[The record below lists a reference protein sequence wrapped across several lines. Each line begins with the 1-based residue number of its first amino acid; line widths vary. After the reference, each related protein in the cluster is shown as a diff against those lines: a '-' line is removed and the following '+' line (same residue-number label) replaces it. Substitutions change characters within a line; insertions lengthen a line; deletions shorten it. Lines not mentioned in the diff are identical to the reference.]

1 MPPLRL
7 CHEVQPMK
15 KEQLQYPPL
24 PPAVTG
30 RLLDWYSTHR
40 RDLPW
45 RESADPYRVWVSEI
59 MLQQTRVAAVLP
71 YYRRWMEALPDV
83 AALAAVEED
92 RLMKLWE
99 GLGYY
104 SRARNLQRAAK
115 VVMEN
120 HGGRFPDTFEGLRAL
135 PGIGDYT
142 AGAVASIAFHRP
154 VPAVDGNVLRITARL
169 AALGEDI
176 LSPGG
181 RRLFTDMV
189 AELVPPDRPGDF
201 NQALMDLGATVCL
214 PNGQPDCGACPLAAL
229 CAAHAAGRE
238 TDFPVKRKKQTRRRE
253 EMTVYL
259 LLREGRIALR
269 RREARGLLAGLWE
282 FPHIP
287 GTLTEEEA
295 AGPLDRW
302 GLTPLQWRQ
311 RITARHIFTH
321 VEWHMTGYLL
331 EVRGTGADF
340 TWADPAALET
350 LAVPSA
356 FAKYLEAAKAALAQR
371 RPASSPS

>member
-1 MPPLRL
+1 
-7 CHEVQPMK
+7 MK

-30 RLLDWYSTHR
+30 RLLDWYNTHR

-45 RESADPYRVWVSEI
+45 RESTDPYRVWVSEI

-287 GTLTEEEA
+287 GTLT
-295 AGPLDRW
+295 
-302 GLTPLQWRQ
+302 
-311 RITARHIFTH
+311 
-321 VEWHMTGYLL
+321 
-331 EVRGTGADF
+331 
-340 TWADPAALET
+340 
-350 LAVPSA
+350 
-356 FAKYLEAAKAALAQR
+356 
-371 RPASSPS
+371 